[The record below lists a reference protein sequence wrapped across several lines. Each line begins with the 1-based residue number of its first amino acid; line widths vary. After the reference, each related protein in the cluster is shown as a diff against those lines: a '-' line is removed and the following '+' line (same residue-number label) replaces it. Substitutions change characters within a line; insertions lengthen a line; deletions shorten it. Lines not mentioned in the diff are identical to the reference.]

1 MRRFNLFT
9 AGLASDPEPPGYG
22 AGYARVTQELAGSE
36 LAVKLFELLPGQS
49 VCPYHYE
56 YVEEWLIVLEGRPT
70 VRHPEGEDLVQA
82 GDAICFP
89 AGPEGAHKVT
99 NNGPDPVRL
108 IMFSSG
114 REPSVAVY
122 PDSDKIGVWPG
133 RDEDQVIVPRK
144 AKVDYWE
151 GEPRGAPATEVRGAG
166 P

>member
-9 AGLASDPEPPGYG
+9 ARLAIDDEPPGYG
-22 AGYARVTQELAGSE
+22 ARYAHVTQEVGGSE

-70 VRHPEGEDLVQA
+70 VRHPEGEDVVEA
-82 GDAICFP
+82 GDTICFP
-89 AGPEGAHKVT
+89 VGPDGAHKVT
-99 NNGPDPVRL
+99 NNGPDPARL

-133 RDEDQVIVPRK
+133 RDEDHVIVQRE
-144 AKVDYWE
+144 ANVDYWE
-151 GEPRGAPATEVRGAG
+151 GEP
-166 P
+166 